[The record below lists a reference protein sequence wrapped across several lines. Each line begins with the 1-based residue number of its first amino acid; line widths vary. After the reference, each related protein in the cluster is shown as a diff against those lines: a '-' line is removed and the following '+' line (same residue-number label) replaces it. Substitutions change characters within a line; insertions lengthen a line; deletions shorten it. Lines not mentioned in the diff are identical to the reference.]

1 MNNNFIDRRN
11 KSVSY
16 EDWISQNFDIIN
28 EIIFEFIN
36 KLEND
41 SFKYNFVFNEETL
54 SESICFYLYL
64 NSTSR
69 FKNIAYM

>member
-28 EIIFEFIN
+28 EIIFEFIIN
-36 KLEND
+36 LKMIPLN
-41 SFKYNFVFNEETL
+41 
-54 SESICFYLYL
+54 IILYL
-64 NSTSR
+64 MR
-69 FKNIAYM
+69 KH